1 MKTKIEV
8 GKKYKNRD
16 GVVMSVVEEYPIE
29 SNYRERFWVVDETK
43 NRYYYPEY
51 TDGYAVNDFG
61 GFGTYPNQRDLVEE
75 LTSKGYKGYTTTNEI
90 AIF

>member
-1 MKTKIEV
+1 MEWHERMKTKIEV

-16 GVVMSVVEEYPIE
+16 GVIMTVIDEKPIE

-61 GFGTYPNQRDLVEE
+61 GFGYYPSSRDLVEKI
-75 LTSKGYKGYTTTNEI
+75 S
-90 AIF
+90 